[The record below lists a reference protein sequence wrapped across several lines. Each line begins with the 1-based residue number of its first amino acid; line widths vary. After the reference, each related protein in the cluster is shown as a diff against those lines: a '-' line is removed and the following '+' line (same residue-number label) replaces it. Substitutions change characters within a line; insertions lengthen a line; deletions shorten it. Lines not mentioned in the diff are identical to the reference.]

1 MRIVIIDTETTGLR
15 VFSYDRIIEIGA
27 VEIVNG
33 KLTNNH
39 FHTYINPDDHPI
51 SSSAQD
57 VHGISNDFLVG
68 KPSFHEVI
76 DQFVEFCSDADELS
90 FYNRRFDKG
99 GLRKEFSRAGVSF
112 EQINNI
118 HSTCLMQD
126 VSKKDNPKA
135 RSLSLDKACEMY
147 GINISERVENKHGAL
162 LDARL
167 TAQLYILFHIE
178 KRPAMNAKRR
188 RTTNPKKAKAPK
200 FVVGARPIPRSFK
213 DPVSNQMVQL
223 NFCKN
228 PNCENYGIPAL
239 NPKLKPDGTPKKG
252 LGNSY
257 AINYNEKRG
266 ADLRCKLCG
275 SITILLS
282 NRAFVEEVNRLK
294 RIHRNQ
300 PICCT
305 DKTFG
310 KTRRKNKCRNTT
322 VNFLDNP
329 DRYNLKDRNIVKRE
343 RRKIMMSQRLE
354 CRACKEKF
362 FVPTFGE
369 HKQVRWDLNERIFE
383 ELVGKGVI
391 NRIQEM
397 LRKHGCNKKL
407 IYNKIDFIYRQCIEF
422 DSWQIKQNIGR
433 LKDKSLSLSMDRQ
446 HYLVNWN
453 DKNIKKPSKIVNTT
467 TTDNESGFTFACTM
481 NFDYDADTR
490 KIIKDS
496 LKVKDQEKQDWR
508 KKYARYVVSNDEI
521 DIDDD
526 GDTLET
532 HIPQSGILVKQ
543 TYSAMAHLEMMKPF
557 YTAMEH
563 ASLYA
568 DDDSGFELSIAL
580 VLKDLIKS
588 EKVFP
593 VLVREEKN
601 NASSLQDSATR
612 SKTRKALFKEQ
623 NLSLDSLKGLTGEE
637 YKKEVARLT
646 KEFWISKATSRQSEK
661 SEWLVHPFPSAN
673 RILEVKP
680 LVNVFADAEHSMW
693 QPVSGNGVFEVST
706 KGVDNHFQ
714 SIRRRI
720 NMLERPVTSATNY
733 HRWNGYA
740 SYNPKWSVKLVEIF
754 RVFMNYVHTD
764 ATKLEKNGMSQ
775 KSIRENESTP
785 AKRLEL
791 VDKNFTMKEILEFSA
806 AKEIIDMRSNNI

>member
-1 MRIVIIDTETTGLR
+1 MRIVIIDTETTGLQ
-15 VFSYDRIIEIGA
+15 VFKDDRIIEIGA
-27 VEIVNG
+27 VEIIDG
-33 KLTNNH
+33 KITDNH
-39 FHTYINPDDHPI
+39 FHTFINPDDHPI
-51 SSSAQD
+51 SAGAQD
-57 VHGISNDFLVG
+57 VHGISNEFLIG
-68 KPSFHEVI
+68 KPTFEQVADLLI
-76 DQFVEFCSDADELS
+76 KFCKGADELS
-90 FYNRRFDKG
+90 FYNRYFDKG
-99 GLRKEFSRAGVSF
+99 ALRKEFSRANLSF
-112 EQINNI
+112 DTINKI
-118 HSTCLMQD
+118 HSTCLMQAI
-126 VSKKDNPKA
+126 SKKDNPNA
-135 RSLSLDKACEMY
+135 RNISLDKACAMY
-147 GINISERVENKHGAL
+147 GVDTSEREVNGHGAL

-167 TAQLYILFHIE
+167 TAQLYVHFQIE
-178 KRPAMNAKRR
+178 KRPAMSLKRGSNSR
-188 RTTNPKKAKAPK
+188 KPKAKVPK
-200 FVVGARPIPRSFK
+200 FVVGTRPIPRSFK
-213 DPVSNQMVQL
+213 DPNTNQMVQL

-228 PNCENYGIPAL
+228 PNCESYGVPAL
-239 NPKLKPDGTPKKG
+239 NPKLKPDGTPKRG
-252 LGNSY
+252 LGNDY
-257 AINYNEKRG
+257 AINHSNKRG

-275 SITILLS
+275 STTILIS

-300 PICCT
+300 PICCP
-305 DKTFG
+305 DSTFG
-310 KTRRKNKCRNTT
+310 NARRRKKCRNTS
-322 VNFLDNP
+322 VNFLDKP
-329 DRYNLKDRNIVKRE
+329 DRYNLKDKNIVKRE

-354 CRACKEKF
+354 CRACKKKF

-422 DSWQIKQNIGR
+422 ESWQVRQNIEK
-433 LKDKSLSLSMDRQ
+433 LKGKNLSLSMDRQ

-481 NFDYDADTR
+481 NFDYEANTR
-490 KIIKDS
+490 DITNDS
-496 LKVKDQEKQDWR
+496 HKVKDSEKQEWR

-521 DIDDD
+521 DADDD

-532 HIPQSGILVKQ
+532 NIPQSGMLVKQ
-543 TYSAMAHLEMMKPF
+543 TYSAMAHLELMKPF
-557 YTAMEH
+557 YEVIEH

-568 DDDSGFELSIAL
+568 DDDTGFELSIAL
-580 VLKDLIKS
+580 VLKDLIKTG
-588 EKVFP
+588 KVFP

-612 SKTRKALFKEQ
+612 NRTRKELFEKQ
-623 NLSLDSLKGLTGEE
+623 NLSLDSLKGLKGEE
-637 YKKEVARLT
+637 YKQEVARLT
-646 KEFWISKATSRQSEK
+646 KEFWVAKANSGQPEK

-680 LVNVFADAEHSMW
+680 LVNVFADADHAMW

-733 HRWNGYA
+733 NRWNGYA

-764 ATKLEKNGMSQ
+764 ATKLEKSGMSQ
-775 KSIRENESTP
+775 KAIRENETTP

-791 VDKNFTMKEILEFSA
+791 VDKNFSMKDILEFSA
-806 AKEIIDMRSNNI
+806 TQEVIYQKIK

>member
-1 MRIVIIDTETTGLR
+1 MRIVIIDTETTGLS
-15 VFSYDRIIEIGA
+15 VFKDDRIIEIGA
-27 VEIVNG
+27 VEIIDGN
-33 KLTNNH
+33 LTDNH
-39 FHTYINPDDHPI
+39 FHTYINPDNYPI
-51 SSSAQD
+51 SAGAQG
-57 VHGISNDFLVG
+57 VHGISNEFLVG
-68 KPSFHEVI
+68 KPTFSEV
-76 DQFVEFCSDADELS
+76 VEPFARFCEGADEIS

-99 GLRKEFSRAGVSF
+99 ALRKEFSRANLSF
-112 EQINNI
+112 DKVNNI

-126 VSKKDNPKA
+126 VSKKDNANAK
-135 RSLSLDKACEMY
+135 RITLDKACTMY
-147 GINISERVENKHGAL
+147 GIDISEREIKGHGAL
-162 LDARL
+162 LDASL
-167 TAQLYILFHIE
+167 TAQLYIRFHIE
-178 KRPAMNAKRR
+178 KRTAMSIKRGS
-188 RTTNPKKAKAPK
+188 TTSKPRSKAPK
-200 FVVGARPIPRSFK
+200 FIVGTRPIPRSFK
-213 DPVSNQMVQL
+213 DPNTNQMVQL

-228 PNCENYGIPAL
+228 PNCENYGVPAL
-239 NPKLKPDGTPKKG
+239 NPKLKPDGTPKRG
-252 LGNSY
+252 LGNDY
-257 AINYNEKRG
+257 AINHNNNRG

-275 SITILLS
+275 STTILLS

-294 RIHRNQ
+294 DIHRNQ
-300 PICCT
+300 PICCP

-310 KTRRKNKCRNTT
+310 KTRRKNKCRNTI
-322 VNFLDNP
+322 VNFLDKP
-329 DRYNLKDRNIVKRE
+329 DRYNLKDRNVVKRE

-407 IYNKIDFIYRQCIEF
+407 IYNKIDFIHRQCIEF
-422 DSWQIKQNIGR
+422 DSWQVTKNIGR
-433 LKDKSLSLSMDRQ
+433 LKGKSLSLSMDCQ

-453 DKNIKKPSKIVNTT
+453 DKNIKKPSKVVNTT
-467 TTDNESGFTFACTM
+467 TTENDSGFTFACTM

-490 KIIKDS
+490 QIIKDS
-496 LKVKDQEKQDWR
+496 LKVKDSEKQEWR

-521 DIDDD
+521 DADDD

-532 HIPQSGILVKQ
+532 HIPQSGMLVKQ

-557 YTAMEH
+557 YDAIEH

-580 VLKDLIKS
+580 VLKDLIRS
-588 EKVFP
+588 GKVFP
-593 VLVREEKN
+593 VLVREEKS
-601 NASSLQDSATR
+601 NASSLQDSTTR
-612 SKTRKALFKEQ
+612 NKTRKELFKEQ
-623 NLSLDSLKGLTGEE
+623 NLSLDSLKGLKGEN

-646 KEFWISKATSRQSEK
+646 KEFWIAKANSGQSGK

-673 RILEVKP
+673 RVLEVKP
-680 LVNVFADAEHSMW
+680 LVNVFADADHSMW

-764 ATKLEKNGMSQ
+764 ATKLEKSGMSQ
-775 KSIRENESTP
+775 KSIREKESTP
-785 AKRLEL
+785 AKRLGL
-791 VDKNFTMKEILEFSA
+791 VDKNFSMKDILEFSSA
-806 AKEIIDMRSNNI
+806 NETIKLKKK